1 MIGWRAGVVDDVQVF
16 EVNLTMKERV
26 WLVAVQVFFKVY
38 LTVKECDWLN
48 FKSQFNNEKVW
59 LVAVQFFKSL
69 FYYERVW
76 LVDV

>member
-38 LTVKECDWLN
+38 LTVKECDWLI

-69 FYYERVW
+69 FNYERVW